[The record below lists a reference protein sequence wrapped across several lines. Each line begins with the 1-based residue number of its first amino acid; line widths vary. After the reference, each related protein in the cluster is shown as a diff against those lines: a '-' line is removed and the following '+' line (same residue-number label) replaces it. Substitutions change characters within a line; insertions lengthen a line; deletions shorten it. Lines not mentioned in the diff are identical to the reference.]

1 MSLFEKILVK
11 KQQRGGEVLTLDI
24 GTEVVKALIFEMSA
38 DRKSGRVLGVGRAR
52 QRLSDMQ
59 SGTVMDIAGVV
70 DTAAHAIEQAA
81 EMAGTDPEQVMLG
94 IAGELVKG
102 STTTVHYERPKPDA
116 RITLSELKDIIQKVQ
131 WKAFDQVRKRLAWE
145 TGHAEID
152 VKLINASIVD
162 VRIDGYRVTN
172 PLGFQGKHVSVGIF
186 NAYAPLIHLGALQT
200 IAADLDLDLLSIAA
214 EPYAVARSVGEA
226 DAAEFSAIFMDVGG
240 GTTDIAVVR
249 NGSIEGTNMFALGG
263 RVFTKRIASELG
275 LHFGEAEELKLRY
288 TKKSLPEPQMKRL
301 GRIISEDAK
310 VWLLGVGLSLQEFS
324 PDEPLPSRILLCGG
338 GSKLPEIKLA
348 LESDEWYKKLQF
360 ARKPIV
366 QFIKPSDVRT
376 MTDETGMLKSAQD
389 ITPLGLSH
397 VALDLAGEETMLSSV
412 LRRAVRMMQT

>member
-1 MSLFEKILVK
+1 M
-11 KQQRGGEVLTLDI
+11 
-24 GTEVVKALIFEMSA
+24 
-38 DRKSGRVLGVGRAR
+38 
-52 QRLSDMQ
+52 
-59 SGTVMDIAGVV
+59 
-70 DTAAHAIEQAA
+70 
-81 EMAGTDPEQVMLG
+81 
-94 IAGELVKG
+94 
-102 STTTVHYERPKPDA
+102 
-116 RITLSELKDIIQKVQ
+116 
-131 WKAFDQVRKRLAWE
+131 
-145 TGHAEID
+145 
-152 VKLINASIVD
+152 
-162 VRIDGYRVTN
+162 
-172 PLGFQGKHVSVGIF
+172 
-186 NAYAPLIHLGALQT
+186 
-200 IAADLDLDLLSIAA
+200 
-214 EPYAVARSVGEA
+214 
-226 DAAEFSAIFMDVGG
+226 
-240 GTTDIAVVR
+240 
-249 NGSIEGTNMFALGG
+249 
-263 RVFTKRIASELG
+263 FTKRIASELG